1 MDTFYCFLN
10 CVISADV
17 YVFNIIS
24 LICST
29 VGTLSK
35 FKLLNDQFMV
45 ILCLIP
51 QITFCLLWAFVGKP
65 RLVRNTEIRPN
76 VVTLECGGSSTA
88 WPVGSLSYLVFL
100 AISCYALA
108 FKALKLDFVHE
119 EPKFITFSMTVCLLV
134 CLAFVPA
141 YNSTEGTFNL
151 ITKIFAVVV
160 TSFGMLGC
168 IMFPKCYMVLIKS
181 EK

>member
-1 MDTFYCFLN
+1 M
-10 CVISADV
+10 
-17 YVFNIIS
+17 
-24 LICST
+24 
-29 VGTLSK
+29 
-35 FKLLNDQFMV
+35 
-45 ILCLIP
+45 
-51 QITFCLLWAFVGKP
+51 
-65 RLVRNTEIRPN
+65 
-76 VVTLECGGSSTA
+76 A
-88 WPVGSLSYLVFL
+88 WPVGSLSFLVFL
-100 AISCYALA
+100 AISCYTLA
-108 FKALKLDFVHE
+108 FKALKLDFVHK